1 MGFWS
6 DLNMDPKRS
15 FRWLFYISKIAKPY
29 LCRSVKKPSFSVGNI
44 SHQFVNHTFYYPGR
58 VSWNPVDVSI
68 VDPAGGGLG
77 YDTEDTS
84 VSLLNAISA
93 SGYQNPDRGGPD
105 GSVTSISKAAA
116 SKYIGEPVIEQIDGE
131 GRTIEEWTLHNAW
144 IESADFGSLDYGS
157 EEMVSLSMTLRYDWA
172 TNRNSELSRGN

>member
-6 DLNMDPKRS
+6 DINMDPKRS
-15 FRWLFYISKIAKPY
+15 FRWLFYIDSVAAPY

-68 VDPAGGGLG
+68 VDPAGGGFG
-77 YDTEDTS
+77 YEGEDTS
-84 VSLLNAISA
+84 VSLLNAIYA
-93 SGYQNPDRGGPD
+93 SGYTNPDKGGPN
-105 GSVTSISKAAA
+105 GSISSISKKAANT
-116 SKYIGEPVIEQIDGE
+116 YIGVPRIEQIDGDGE
-131 GRTIEEWTLHNAW
+131 PIEEWTLHNAW

-172 TNRNSELSRGN
+172 TMDNSESSRK